1 MSNPQ
6 EFPVAVD
13 VDKPEPAPAPD
24 VVEQAVREPKRPADT
39 YIMVEGNLMPASAQ
53 PPQGE
58 LQGAFRAGPKSTI
71 VIDMDAA
78 LPIAQD
84 MVRHARTAAFAKND
98 AATMQAMQ
106 RGDNDAMAAA
116 REQGDKLR
124 AATADKRLTDAKTP
138 DALLKAVEAITAE
151 F

>member
-13 VDKPEPAPAPD
+13 IDKPEPASAPD

-71 VIDMDAA
+71 VIDMGAA

-84 MVRHARTAAFAKND
+84 MIRQARAAAFAKND
-98 AATMQAMQ
+98 AEFMRAQQ
-106 RGDNDAMAAA
+106 RANDEASQAA
-116 REQGDKLR
+116 RNKGDQLR
-124 AATADKRLTDAKTP
+124 AATADPRLTKAKTP
-138 DALLKAVEAITAE
+138 DALLKAVEDIIAE

>member
-13 VDKPEPAPAPD
+13 VDKPDNPAPIERAAP
-24 VVEQAVREPKRPADT
+24 QPKRPAGT
-39 YIMVEGNLMPASAQ
+39 YIMVEGSPMQASAQ
-53 PPQGE
+53 PPESE
-58 LQGAFRAGPKSTI
+58 LQGAFRRGPKSTI

-84 MVRHARTAAFAKND
+84 MIRQARAAAFAKND
-98 AATMQAMQ
+98 AEFMRAQQ
-106 RGDNDAMAAA
+106 RANDEASQAA
-116 REQGDKLR
+116 RNKGDQLR
-124 AATADKRLTDAKTP
+124 AATADPRLTKAKTP
-138 DALLKAVEAITAE
+138 DALLKAVEDIIAE